1 MEDEIEMHDDVQPD
15 VLDEIA
21 QGTIKSDEQAGKL
34 ILDGIL
40 ELDPYVRFLDGQ
52 PV

>member
-1 MEDEIEMHDDVQPD
+1 MEDEIEMHDEVQPD

-21 QGTIKSDEQAGKL
+21 QSAIKSDEQAGKL
-34 ILDGIL
+34 ILDGII
-40 ELDPYVRFLDGQ
+40 ERDPYVRFIDGQ